1 MLHGNLV
8 ILEVLYKAKFD
19 FEKKKI
25 VFLSSAVWVY
35 RKIIHKEKKRV

>member
-19 FEKKKI
+19 FEKKI